1 MLIGCILT
9 IFFLK
14 PKIFTDAHLV
24 DYESFYKGKGCH
36 GDIQAKLQSV
46 GECVLLQ
53 ACSKIGRVGWG
64 KPNPV

>member
-24 DYESFYKGKGCH
+24 DYESFYKGLGCF

-53 ACSKIGRVGWG
+53 ACPKIGHTFTKR
-64 KPNPV
+64 P